1 MIVPVVT
8 PAVLQL
14 HPSRACNLRCLHC
27 YSSSAPSERQE
38 QDISLLARAIGDATT
53 LGYRVVS
60 ISGGEPLLYSEL
72 PSLLN
77 EARRRGM
84 QTTITTN
91 GMLLDDRHIQLL
103 LGKVDLLAISLDG
116 APDRH
121 NHMRNAPRAFET
133 MRKRLDTL
141 RSSGIPFGFLFTLT
155 HESIDDLAWV
165 AAFAAAE
172 GARLLQVHP
181 LEETGRARSALQG
194 QAPTDIDAAIAW
206 LLVDRLS
213 EEYNGRLRIHL
224 DLLNRDVLRD
234 YSSRINAAAA
244 STGSCSRVHRL
255 ADLISPLVV
264 ESDGTVVPLQYGF
277 PREYAL
283 GNLNEVSMTEMADQ
297 WLRHARPRWERLCD
311 RASGLLCAASELPFV
326 NWYESLTAVARESHS
341 TPFAIVNS

>member
-1 MIVPVVT
+1 M
-8 PAVLQL
+8 
-14 HPSRACNLRCLHC
+14 
-27 YSSSAPSERQE
+27 
-38 QDISLLARAIGDATT
+38 LARAISDAGS

-77 EARRRGM
+77 ETRRRGM

-91 GMLLDDRHIQLL
+91 GLLLDDRHIELL
-103 LGKVDLLAISLDG
+103 LGRVDFLAISLDG

-133 MRKRLDTL
+133 MHKRLSSL

-155 HESIDDLAWV
+155 HESIDDLGW
-165 AAFAAAE
+165 AAEFAAAE
-172 GARLLQVHP
+172 QAQVLQIHP

-194 QAPTDIDAAIAW
+194 QAPTDVDAAITW

-213 EEYNGRLRIHL
+213 EEYGGRLRIHL

-234 YSSRINAAAA
+234 LCRVSRTTASS
-244 STGSCSRVHRL
+244 TCSKSDRL

-264 ESDGTVVPLQYGF
+264 EADGTVVPLQYGF
-277 PREYAL
+277 PRAYAL
-283 GNLNEVSMTEMADQ
+283 GNLNDMTIVEMAQ
-297 WLRHARPRWERLCD
+297 RWFSEARLGWEGLWD
-311 RASGLLCAASELPFV
+311 RTSSLLCQAAELPFV
-326 NWYESLTAVARESHS
+326 NWYESVVAVAGELHS
-341 TPFAIVNS
+341 TPFAILDS